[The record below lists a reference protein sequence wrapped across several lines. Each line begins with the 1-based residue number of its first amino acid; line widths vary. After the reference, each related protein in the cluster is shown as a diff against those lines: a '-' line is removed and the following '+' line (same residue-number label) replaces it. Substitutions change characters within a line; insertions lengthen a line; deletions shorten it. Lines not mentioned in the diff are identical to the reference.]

1 MSHWRERY
9 ELLRLE
15 HEAILRRMAELEVD
29 QSGRFSGSR
38 FAPQRGGYEVP
49 NPDYPSLAEAVVA
62 PLLGLR
68 DEYLAA
74 VTKIDNVVGGL
85 EGLAAGAFREP
96 RPVRT
101 PAPPPEPSSNPTQQ
115 AARQKPN
122 RMQIDVR
129 AKGFGELLDFQ
140 ERLSEMK
147 GVVSVSV
154 NAIDSERATL
164 TVELQAE
171 PEFARS

>member
-1 MSHWRERY
+1 
-9 ELLRLE
+9 
-15 HEAILRRMAELEVD
+15 MAELEVD

-38 FAPQRGGYEVP
+38 FAPQRGGYGVP
-49 NPDYPSLAEAVVA
+49 NSNPSLAEAVVA

-74 VTKIDNVVGGL
+74 VTKIDAVVGGL

-101 PAPPPEPSSNPTQQ
+101 ADPPPEPSSSPTQQ
-115 AARQKPN
+115 APRQKPN